1 MVAADDRQHTLIHDS
16 DAQPALQTRV
26 IPIPVEPVRGG
37 DAIRH
42 AVATLGPTFT
52 RYCLVGGSGYVVN
65 AAIFWAAARVV
76 PYPVAF
82 ALAFVVAATS
92 NFRLNR
98 RWTFAATSHRPA
110 ATQFGRFLAVSVAA
124 LVSDLAVLSLLV
136 EAAALPEFLSAL
148 VAIAFTTPVSFG
160 ANRLWTFSH
169 R

>member
-1 MVAADDRQHTLIHDS
+1 MAADDRHHAVIQDP

-26 IPIPVEPVRGG
+26 IAVPVEPALDVGG
-37 DAIRH
+37 LRRL
-42 AVATLGPTFT
+42 VSSLGPTFT
-52 RYCLVGGSGYVVN
+52 RYCIVGGSGYFVN
-65 AAIFWAAARVV
+65 AAVFWVAARTL

-92 NFRLNR
+92 NFCLNR
-98 RWTFAATSHRPA
+98 RWTFATSRHRRA
-110 ATQFGRFLAVSVAA
+110 AHQFGRFLAVSVVA

-136 EAAALPEFLSAL
+136 ESALLPEFLAAL

-160 ANRLWTFSH
+160 ANRVWTFSH

>member
-1 MVAADDRQHTLIHDS
+1 MSDDRQRALIDDTGAS
-16 DAQPALQTRV
+16 PALQTRV
-26 IPIPVEPVRGG
+26 IPIAVEAERRRDAVRQ
-37 DAIRH
+37 A
-42 AVATLGPTFT
+42 ASSLGPTFT

-65 AAIFWAAARVV
+65 AAIFWAAARFV

-92 NFRLNR
+92 NFCLNR

-110 ATQFGRFLAVSVAA
+110 ASQFGRFLAVSVAA

-136 EAAALPEFLSAL
+136 EAARLPELLSAL
-148 VAIAFTTPVSFG
+148 IAIGFTTPVSFG

>member
-1 MVAADDRQHTLIHDS
+1 MAADDRHHAVIPDP
-16 DAQPALQTRV
+16 DAPTALRTRV
-26 IPIPVEPVRGG
+26 IAVPVEPAVQVGGVRELF
-37 DAIRH
+37 AS
-42 AVATLGPTFT
+42 LGPTFT
-52 RYCLVGGSGYVVN
+52 RYCIVGGSGYFVN
-65 AAIFWAAARVV
+65 AGVFWAATTTL

-92 NFRLNR
+92 NFCLNR
-98 RWTFAATSHRPA
+98 RWTFASSRHRRASH
-110 ATQFGRFLAVSVAA
+110 QFGRFFAVSVVA

-136 EAAALPEFLSAL
+136 ESALLPELLAAL